1 MTALL
6 RWLAFATG
14 GLLVVV
20 TLAFGFLMHRFDAPG
35 PLAGP
40 SIVVVS
46 KGTGVGAIADLLARQ
61 GVLASAFVFEAG
73 VRVSRAGAALRA
85 GEYEFPGRASAR
97 DVMDI
102 LRGGRTVVRKLT
114 APEGMTTPQV
124 IALVTAAHGM
134 EGLVGPMPPEGDL
147 LPDTYHYSWGDG
159 RADMIA
165 RMEKAM
171 TEAVAR
177 LWRERAPD
185 VPLTLPA
192 DAVIL
197 ASIVEKETGK
207 PEERAR
213 IAGVFYNRLRRGMP
227 LQSDPTVAYDRA
239 LAAGIPERVLG
250 RALTRKDIETPGP
263 FNTYLNRG
271 LPPEP
276 ICNPGIA
283 ALTAVLHPEKTDAL
297 YFVADGNGGHAF
309 ARTLDEHNAN
319 VRRWRKLR
327 KEAREAEAGAAP

>member
-1 MTALL
+1 MKAVL
-6 RWLAFATG
+6 RWIAFATG
-14 GLLVVV
+14 GLVVVV

-40 SIVVVS
+40 SIVVVG
-46 KGTGVGAIADLLARQ
+46 KGAGVGAIAELLARQ
-61 GVLASAFVFEAG
+61 GVLRSAFIFEAG
-73 VRVSRAGAALRA
+73 VRVSRAASALRA
-85 GEYEFPGRASAR
+85 GEYEFPGHASAR

-102 LRGGRTVVRKLT
+102 LRAGRTVVRKLT
-114 APEGMTTPQV
+114 APEGMTTPQI

-134 EGLVGPMPPEGDL
+134 DGLVGPMPQEGEL

-159 RADMIA
+159 RVDMIV

-171 TEAVAR
+171 VETVAR
-177 LWRERAPD
+177 LWRDRAPD
-185 VPLTLPA
+185 VPLTRPA

-250 RALTRKDIETPGP
+250 RTLTRKDLETPGP

-319 VRRWRKLR
+319 VRRWRKMR
-327 KEAREAEAGAAP
+327 KEARDAEAGAAP